1 MFPMMKT
8 KPLCEICGRNAATV
22 FVGFRAGTDPNVKRW
37 QFTCASESAPD
48 ETESFSMAEFFSS
61 PIATVDQLANL
72 HESGRIDW
80 QPFMA
85 MMVRLRAAMKEAAD
99 AEH

>member
-1 MFPMMKT
+1 MYLS
-8 KPLCEICGRNAATV
+8 KPLCEVCGFQAATV
-22 FVGFRAGTDPNVKRW
+22 FVGFRDPGAATVKRW
-37 QFTCASESAPD
+37 QFTCAREIAGD

-85 MMVRLRAAMKEAAD
+85 MMGRLRTAMKKAAD

>member
-1 MFPMMKT
+1 MVQRA
-8 KPLCEICGRNAATV
+8 PLCEVCGRNVATV
-22 FVGFRAGTDPNVKRW
+22 FVGFRTATSPIVTRW
-37 QFTCASESAPD
+37 QFTCASESSVD
-48 ETESFSMAEFFSS
+48 ETESFSMSEFFAC
-61 PIATVDQLANL
+61 PTATVDQLANL

-85 MMVRLRAAMKEAAD
+85 MMVRLRAAMKKAAD